1 MQGVL
6 ALCVLAVHIA
16 AASAGPG
23 GNPFDPAATVQVV
36 HLPKA
41 SVKQS
46 VSIPLDTCNSED
58 DSAKWQVLYSTG
70 EASDCEIVGVSGCVI
85 TVSCMAPAYDPKFG
99 QVSFS
104 VESRSSM
111 DIFPGELVYD
121 EEEPDA
127 EQRRSMLSVPTPIYD
142 AAKADGAVWFSMT
155 NFITGT
161 PFNSGNGPY
170 PESATDAN
178 DALRS
183 AITQGF
189 GSCFYGHCDDAV
201 GWYISPQ
208 DALQGKYGSSYGFPM
223 TYGMYGMYGMYGF
236 YGVGPA
242 TSTLVYLDENGG
254 IDQTFGTFPSPYS
267 PAGPADPQDYHGRAF
282 GTGML
287 VGCSIQDGSRTNT
300 SSSAATYATTGDDG
314 RFSVTVDPPSV
325 QPKSYTLLQGL
336 PFNTGCADAASGLT
350 PAFDLESMYVGAV
363 GTSSYVTSVNTLTTF
378 MKLLHDEMAPMGY
391 VDVVGASSQT
401 AAWLDVSGL
410 AQDVNLFAYDFLT
423 MYNFAT
429 TPEAAAAAGQL
440 LSANAM
446 MTTAATSFGNL
457 ILAIVD
463 NVGDLETEAKQAIAN
478 SASRDL
484 LSALA
489 QIAMA
494 YSPESVGS
502 DEIRRSLLS
511 TAGTADLTSSG
522 SMSAYYG
529 SAAPSPAPAGFS
541 DKADAVAT
549 ATSNLNGLIAVA
561 VLAGGS
567 IDDVLTEIS
576 KAMIFA
582 NGGLADLV
590 QQLGDGS
597 LSLTDFGSQTSADAM
612 NSALAAIVVPGQGPP
627 PVVPPPPPS
636 GFAPINPLFSLF
648 PNEDDNDWEWGST
661 NATILFVVGM
671 LVFVGLIG
679 GAVFVMNGKSKGVAQ
694 KSVVSV

>member
-1 MQGVL
+1 
-6 ALCVLAVHIA
+6 
-16 AASAGPG
+16 
-23 GNPFDPAATVQVV
+23 
-36 HLPKA
+36 
-41 SVKQS
+41 
-46 VSIPLDTCNSED
+46 
-58 DSAKWQVLYSTG
+58 
-70 EASDCEIVGVSGCVI
+70 
-85 TVSCMAPAYDPKFG
+85 
-99 QVSFS
+99 
-104 VESRSSM
+104 
-111 DIFPGELVYD
+111 
-121 EEEPDA
+121 
-127 EQRRSMLSVPTPIYD
+127 
-142 AAKADGAVWFSMT
+142 
-155 NFITGT
+155 
-161 PFNSGNGPY
+161 
-170 PESATDAN
+170 
-178 DALRS
+178 
-183 AITQGF
+183 
-189 GSCFYGHCDDAV
+189 
-201 GWYISPQ
+201 
-208 DALQGKYGSSYGFPM
+208 
-223 TYGMYGMYGMYGF
+223 
-236 YGVGPA
+236 
-242 TSTLVYLDENGG
+242 
-254 IDQTFGTFPSPYS
+254 
-267 PAGPADPQDYHGRAF
+267 
-282 GTGML
+282 
-287 VGCSIQDGSRTNT
+287 
-300 SSSAATYATTGDDG
+300 
-314 RFSVTVDPPSV
+314 
-325 QPKSYTLLQGL
+325 
-336 PFNTGCADAASGLT
+336 
-350 PAFDLESMYVGAV
+350 
-363 GTSSYVTSVNTLTTF
+363 
-378 MKLLHDEMAPMGY
+378 MGY
-391 VDVVGASSQT
+391 VDVVGASLQT
-401 AAWLDVSGL
+401 AAWLDVTGL
-410 AQDVNLFAYDFLT
+410 SQGVNLFAYDFLA
-423 MYNFAT
+423 MYLSAP
-429 TPEAAAAAGQL
+429 TPEAAATAGQL

-457 ILAIVD
+457 ILAIMD

-549 ATSNLNGLIAVA
+549 ATSNLNGLIGAA

-627 PVVPPPPPS
+627 PVVPPPS